1 MSKQKVTRKKK
12 ADPSKVKKKVK
23 AGQIIKQK
31 VVINVDKAI
40 GSGSR
45 GRARYGR
52 DGGASK
58 SGINKPQSIPTL
70 SRFNL
75 PNFIIPPGGGGKN
88 YPPPP
93 PPPPPNDDYIKKQL
107 KLIQDGQN
115 RIDEENK
122 QNLLMIGQSQAES
135 MRNLVGNINQQA
147 SKVFER
153 LNKLE
158 SAKTKPPPQV
168 QTAPLLNFLDD
179 EEEQIAAAIAQN
191 MPPEPEAVAG
201 PPAPQPVVQMVAPPL
216 KVGKKPKLSPE
227 ARRAV
232 AVQNLQKAHEAR
244 RGGGKRR

>member
-1 MSKQKVTRKKK
+1 MTKQKVPRKKK

-40 GSGSR
+40 GSGRR
-45 GRARYGR
+45 GRASYGR

-93 PPPPPNDDYIKKQL
+93 PPNDDYIKKQL

-115 RIDEENK
+115 KIDEENK
-122 QNLLMIGQSQAES
+122 KNLLMIGQSQAES

-158 SAKTKPPPQV
+158 SAKTKPPPQA
-168 QTAPLLNFLDD
+168 QTDPLLGLLDD
-179 EEEQIAAAIAQN
+179 EEEKIAEAIAQN

-201 PPAPQPVVQMVAPPL
+201 PPAPQPVVQMAAPPL

-232 AVQNLQKAHEAR
+232 AVQNLQKAHAAR
-244 RGGGKRR
+244 RGAGNRR